1 MRFAGGLAL
10 LLVAA
15 TPVWAQQA
23 VRDDA
28 KAFATEAARAA
39 ADIAGNEA
47 TATTNLPGY
56 NGGSAPER
64 SYLND
69 PLALEAA
76 RAPAA
81 RSNEGAVLVIDG
93 NAARPRVSAGL
104 VDETVARGT
113 IITQTPETYALGV
126 DANGTTGQCVE
137 LPPGVSSA
145 GTFEASCNSGSK
157 VVPEGKSCAIPLDAA
172 IETQTTTVYDYWVA
186 GDAVYGAPFV
196 RDGQFSEPL
205 ASGVCKILP
214 ETLSGCAAS
223 TAVGL
228 SPNRF
233 CRGYSVRHFQCSAPL
248 AGETP
253 DVFIMPITGHWYYA
267 TSTATAETVVTSR
280 NETQCSPLA
289 ADPNCALIGGEV
301 CTDSNPVTRLIGTTS
316 VTQPCW
322 AWKRDYQCNT
332 IVPANDCSALDANAA
347 CHFDRTVC
355 LDDPQEGAC
364 QVEERIYTCP
374 IPGSTTEPRQFVCG
388 GDLYCVGT
396 ECEAITREASTEFK
410 DAVVALHTLDQAA
423 KEFDEVDYR
432 LFKGAAQSCHKPVFG
447 LANCC
452 GGNGIP
458 LIGACSNAERQL
470 AVKIDKGFTHYIGTY
485 CSSIFL
491 GICDA
496 KRQVYCSFTSK
507 LTRILQ
513 EQGRPQ
519 IGKTWGTP
527 KRPLCDGFT
536 VDEFARLDLSVM
548 DFAEIYTDFI
558 DAARLPDEA
567 ATMTDIQKK
576 IRDYYA
582 RGGS

>member
-1 MRFAGGLAL
+1 MRLVAGLAL

-39 ADIAGNEA
+39 ANTAGNEA
-47 TATTNLPGY
+47 TAITNLPGY
-56 NGGSAPER
+56 NGGTAPER
-64 SYLND
+64 AYLDN
-69 PLALEAA
+69 PLALESAG
-76 RAPAA
+76 APAA

-93 NAARPRVSAGL
+93 NTVRPRVSAVL
-104 VDETVARGT
+104 VDETVARGN

-126 DANGTTGQCVE
+126 DPNGTTGQCVE

-145 GTFEASCNSGSK
+145 GTFEATCNAGAQLIPEASSCNVPLQHNFTNANDYRCTK
-157 VVPEGKSCAIPLDAA
+157 V
-172 IETQTTTVYDYWVA
+172 TVN
-186 GDAVYGAPFV
+186 GAF
-196 RDGQFSEPL
+196 D
-205 ASGVCKILP
+205 IN
-214 ETLSGCAAS
+214 SGCGAY
-223 TAVGL
+223 TAPTCTLTMESAPTLYQVSGCIPGACFNIAIL
-228 SPNRF
+228 LET
-233 CRGYSVRHFQCSAPL
+233 YKAVCSAPV
-248 AGETP
+248 AGTLTGSAYTH
-253 DVFIMPITGHWYYA
+253 PITQQAYPPSF
-267 TSTATAETVVTSR
+267 TSIQTYVNSEPDL
-280 NETQCSPLA
+280 TQCQGLANDVGCSSPV
-289 ADPNCALIGGEV
+289 DV
-301 CTDSNPVTRLIGTTS
+301 CTDAAPATRDVGGTM
-316 VTQPCW
+316 VTQSCW
-322 AWKRDYQCNT
+322 AWSRTYQCNR
-332 IVPANDCSALDANAA
+332 IGSNNDCTALDANAA
-347 CHFDRTVC
+347 CHYDRTVC
-355 LDDPQEGAC
+355 LDDPQVGAC
-364 QVEERIYTCP
+364 QVEDRIYTCP
-374 IPGSTTEPRQFVCG
+374 VPASTTDPKQYVCG
-388 GDLYCVGT
+388 GDLYCIGS
-396 ECEAITREASTEFK
+396 ECEVVTHEASTEFK
-410 DAVVALHTLDQAA
+410 DAVVGLHTLDQAA

-432 LFKGAAQSCHKPVFG
+432 LFKGAGESCHKPVFG

-458 LIGACSNAERQL
+458 LIGACSSAERLL

-485 CSSIFL
+485 CSGSFL
-491 GICDA
+491 GICHS

-527 KRPLCDGFT
+527 KAPVCDGFT

-567 ATMTDIQKK
+567 ATMTDIQQK

-582 RGGS
+582 RGGN

>member
-1 MRFAGGLAL
+1 MRLAGGLAL
-10 LLVAA
+10 LLIAA
-15 TPVWAQQA
+15 SPVWAQQA

-93 NAARPRVSAGL
+93 NATRPRVSAGL
-104 VDETVARGT
+104 VDETVARGN

-137 LPPGVSSA
+137 LPPGTSSA
-145 GTFEASCNSGSK
+145 GTFEATCNAGAQLTPEARSCNVALRHNFTNANDYRCTKVTINGVSDINSGCGAFVAPSCTLTREAS
-157 VVPEGKSCAIPLDAA
+157 VPLFH
-172 IETQTTTVYDYWVA
+172 VA
-186 GDAVYGAPFV
+186 GCVPGACFDITIAQETYKAVCTAPV
-196 RDGQFSEPL
+196 
-205 ASGVCKILP
+205 SG
-214 ETLSGCAAS
+214 TLSGN
-223 TAVGL
+223 TWT
-228 SPNRF
+228 
-233 CRGYSVRHFQCSAPL
+233 H
-248 AGETP
+248 
-253 DVFIMPITGHWYYA
+253 PITQQAYPPTFAAIPTYVN
-267 TSTATAETVVTSR
+267 SVQDL
-280 NETQCSPLA
+280 TQCQRLA
-289 ADPNCALIGGEV
+289 NDAGCSNPVDV
-301 CTDSNPVTRLIGTTS
+301 CTDATPATRNVDGTM
-316 VTQPCW
+316 VTQSCW
-322 AWKRDYQCNT
+322 AWSRTYQCNK
-332 IVPANDCSALDANAA
+332 IGSNNDCTALGANPA
-347 CHFDRTVC
+347 CHYARTEC
-355 LDDPQEGAC
+355 LDDPQVGAC
-364 QVEERIYTCP
+364 KVEERIYTCP

-410 DAVVALHTLDQAA
+410 DAVVGLHTLDQAA
-423 KEFDEVDYR
+423 KEFDEIDYR
-432 LFKGAAQSCHKPVFG
+432 LFKGLAESCHKPVFG

-452 GGNGIP
+452 GGNGIV
-458 LIGACSNAERQL
+458 LIGACSSAERQL

-485 CSSIFL
+485 CSNSFL
-491 GICDA
+491 GICDT
-496 KRQVYCSFTSK
+496 KRRVYCSFTSK

-527 KRPLCDGFT
+527 KQPLCDGFA

-567 ATMTDIQKK
+567 ATMTDIQQK

-582 RGGS
+582 RGGH